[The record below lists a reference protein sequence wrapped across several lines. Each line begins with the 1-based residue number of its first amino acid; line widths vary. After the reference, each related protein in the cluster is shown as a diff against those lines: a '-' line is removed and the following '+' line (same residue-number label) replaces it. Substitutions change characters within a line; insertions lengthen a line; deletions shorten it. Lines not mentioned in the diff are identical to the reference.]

1 VEPASRV
8 RRLGPPSSLAVNRV
22 HRLLV
27 QEGDQAAAG
36 QLLAEFAD
44 APLKDAAVLEASA
57 AVAEAEA
64 SLARVRAAA
73 RPSEIDASRH
83 ALSAWPP
90 SRTLRGVTRPARP
103 KGAMMDVQSLREK
116 IFRTDNQFSVI
127 VADTPELVHAACR
140 LRYQVYCVERGF
152 EPESNGIETD
162 EFDAYARHVLLIHRQ
177 SGEIIGTVRVVP
189 PRRSSFDATLP
200 MQRVC
205 QPGLL
210 RDLPLRTTGEVSRF
224 AVSKQR
230 RMSLG
235 ATAMVRLSL
244 MQGIVNVSDQLG
256 LTPLVWHHGTVSASA
271 VADERDPLHF
281 RCAAGRI
288 PWITPAL
295 LRGYSDSARPDTA

>member
-1 VEPASRV
+1 M
-8 RRLGPPSSLAVNRV
+8 
-22 HRLLV
+22 
-27 QEGDQAAAG
+27 AARE
-36 QLLAEFAD
+36 LPAEFAD

-90 SRTLRGVTRPARP
+90 SRPLRGVTRPARP
-103 KGAMMDVQSLREK
+103 KGAMMDVQSLCEK
-116 IFRTDNQFSVI
+116 IFRTDNELSVI

-152 EPESNGIETD
+152 EPGSNGIETD

-210 RDLPLRTTGEVSRF
+210 RDLPLRTTGEVCRF

-230 RMSLG
+230 RMSLA
-235 ATAMVRLSL
+235 ATAMVR
-244 MQGIVNVSDQLG
+244 
-256 LTPLVWHHGTVSASA
+256 
-271 VADERDPLHF
+271 
-281 RCAAGRI
+281 
-288 PWITPAL
+288 
-295 LRGYSDSARPDTA
+295 